1 MKKTRNK
8 ITHFGKCINIRLP
21 NGLYNTLKEISEL
34 SYVSVSSIIRSAI
47 IRYVGDYENEETIE

>member
-8 ITHFGKCINIRLP
+8 ITHYGKCINIRLS
-21 NGLYNTLKEISEL
+21 GSLYNSLKEFSEL
-34 SYVSVSSIIRSAI
+34 LDVSVSSIIRSAI